1 MDLSNLQPAVGSVQR
16 KTRIG
21 RGPGSGKGGTS
32 TRGHKGAKSR
42 SGYKHKV
49 GFEGGQMP
57 LQRRLPKFGFKNI
70 NRVEYKPVNLAIL
83 QQLAE
88 AKNLEKIGLE
98 ELRAAG
104 FANRN
109 QLVKILGVGTI
120 TRAINV
126 EAHAFSKAAQAA
138 IEAAYKE
145 GEAKLKGNGKS
156 VPALSVL
163 KTPLRDGDAE
173 RPDDEAYKN
182 AYFVNANATSAPGIV
197 DADLNPILTRS
208 EVYSGVYGRASIT
221 FYAFNSSGNK
231 GIACGLN
238 NLQKIRDGEP
248 LGGKASAESDFAT
261 DDDEDFLN

>member
-1 MDLSNLQPAVGSVQR
+1 MELNNIKPAVGSVQK

-138 IEAAYKE
+138 IEAAGGSVNKL
-145 GEAKLKGNGKS
+145 EA
-156 VPALSVL
+156 
-163 KTPLRDGDAE
+163 
-173 RPDDEAYKN
+173 
-182 AYFVNANATSAPGIV
+182 
-197 DADLNPILTRS
+197 
-208 EVYSGVYGRASIT
+208 
-221 FYAFNSSGNK
+221 
-231 GIACGLN
+231 
-238 NLQKIRDGEP
+238 
-248 LGGKASAESDFAT
+248 
-261 DDDEDFLN
+261 